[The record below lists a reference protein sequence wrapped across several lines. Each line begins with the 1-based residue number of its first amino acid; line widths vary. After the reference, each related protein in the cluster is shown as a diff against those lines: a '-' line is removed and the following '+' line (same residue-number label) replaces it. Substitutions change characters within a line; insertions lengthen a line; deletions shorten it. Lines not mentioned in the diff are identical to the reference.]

1 MRSPPHEISDHV
13 QEPARPRT
21 SLPVASWVVSLV
33 FAGFLIGL
41 GGKIVGELP
50 GVQQSVSIQQF
61 MDPARTARI
70 AMVRDSLNRL
80 ERDLS
85 AAQERA
91 RLTLTAASNA
101 YRARRESFDNWI
113 ATRVATTDPRQDPE
127 VLRRTAEL
135 DQLKA
140 GERSSQT
147 ETERLDGE
155 LLRVNQALQAQSE
168 AESALELA
176 ASSRYERARFR
187 QELRVFGIRLVITL
201 PLLLLAAWLV
211 IRQRRSQ
218 YWPLYRGFVMFA
230 LFAFFVELVPYLP
243 SYGGYVRY
251 GVGVVASAL
260 AGLYVIR
267 AMRRYV
273 AKRAEVEQQTE
284 SERRQSTRLRGGA
297 QADGDGRLS
306 RLRAAHRAVHR
317 GRAVQL
323 LRALRHDALRPL
335 RRMQRAEE
343 CVLPVLSG
351 VRHSRRR
358 SAAGARRGDRGL
370 GRRVG
375 QHAARRLDRAR
386 DVAVVRAPVHH
397 ADPHRS
403 APLPGH
409 AAEERFPRRVDRRDD
424 AIGVRVMVLLRRVRT
439 RIEKAHEPLIQLGRP
454 QRFRTL
460 QRADSGHDRVAV
472 RATPVDQVGE
482 PVRAPAHGARR
493 TARSRARVVRIP
505 DSSRSR
511 RGPRA
516 TPRDT
521 TRARVIAA

>member
-1 MRSPPHEISDHV
+1 MFK
-13 QEPARPRT
+13 
-21 SLPVASWVVSLV
+21 SLRVPERLFQLAAWIVSLV

-50 GVQQSVSIQQF
+50 GVEQYVSIQQF
-61 MDPARTARI
+61 MDPVRTARI
-70 AMVRDSLNRL
+70 ATVRDSLNRV

-140 GERSSQT
+140 GERSAQT
-147 ETERLDGE
+147 ETERLDAE
-155 LLRVNQALQAQSE
+155 LLRVNQSLQTQAE
-168 AESALELA
+168 AESALERA

-201 PLLLLAAWLV
+201 PLLLVAAWLMV
-211 IRQRRSQ
+211 RQRRSQ

-273 AKRAEVEQQTE
+273 ARRAEVEQQTE
-284 SERRQSTRLRGGA
+284 SERR
-297 QADGDGRLS
+297 
-306 RLRAAHRAVHR
+306 
-317 GRAVQL
+317 
-323 LRALRHDALRPL
+323 
-335 RRMQRAEE
+335 
-343 CVLPVLSG
+343 
-351 VRHSRRR
+351 
-358 SAAGARRGDRGL
+358 
-370 GRRVG
+370 
-375 QHAARRLDRAR
+375 RRLDYEEALKRMSTGVCPGCERAIAASTADAPSNFCVHCGMTLFDQCGACDAR
-386 DVAVVRAPVHH
+386 KNAFFQYCPACGNPAAGPPSAPVE
-397 ADPHRS
+397 A
-403 APLPGH
+403 
-409 AAEERFPRRVDRRDD
+409 
-424 AIGVRVMVLLRRVRT
+424 T
-439 RIEKAHEPLIQLGRP
+439 
-454 QRFRTL
+454 
-460 QRADSGHDRVAV
+460 AV
-472 RATPVDQVGE
+472 
-482 PVRAPAHGARR
+482 
-493 TARSRARVVRIP
+493 
-505 DSSRSR
+505 
-511 RGPRA
+511 
-516 TPRDT
+516 
-521 TRARVIAA
+521 